1 MSVSCQS
8 IGDVE
13 ECVGTPWW
21 ADAVVYQVYLRSF
34 ADGSGDGV
42 GDLAGLRSK
51 LPYLADLG
59 ADALWINPWYP
70 SPMADGGYDVADYRA
85 IHPDFG
91 SLADAESL
99 INEAHR
105 LGLRVLAD
113 IVPNHTS
120 SAHTWF
126 RAALAGDAAARERY
140 VFRDG
145 RGEDGAQAPN
155 DWESCFGG
163 PAWTRLPDGQWY
175 LHLFA
180 PDQPDLNWS
189 NPEVVAEFEDV
200 LRFWFDRGLD
210 GFRIDVAHGLMKQPD
225 LADAGPRIASSQHL
239 QAHPA
244 WDQDSVHEVYRGWRT
259 IADSY
264 DPPKVFVGEI
274 WVPDNDRLVRYLR
287 PDELHTAF
295 QFDFLRTP
303 WRADALRTVID
314 DARESV
320 RDVGAPP
327 TWVLSN
333 HDVTRVVTR
342 YARHQPQ
349 HPVEA
354 DWDRGRW
361 PYQAPDIDLGRRR
374 ARAAALLQLA
384 LPGTAYIYQGEEW
397 GLDEVED
404 LDGRVRQDPMWV
416 QSDFTDPGRDG
427 CRVPLPWGAQAGA
440 NLGFSPDGAVPAWLP
455 QPESWAGLTHDEQV
469 DDPDSFLTLYRAA
482 LRIRHQLWCGA
493 EGLVWLDSG
502 SDALAFRR
510 GDLECWVNTG
520 ARPLSLPSCA
530 AVLLSSVGLVDGKLP
545 GDAAVWLRH

>member
-1 MSVSCQS
+1 MSVSYQS

-13 ECVGTPWW
+13 ESVGAPWW

-59 ADALWINPWYP
+59 VDALWINPWYP

-91 SLADAESL
+91 SLADAETL
-99 INEAHR
+99 IDEAHR
-105 LGLRVLAD
+105 LGLRILAD

-145 RGEDGAQAPN
+145 RGEDGSLAPN
-155 DWESCFGG
+155 DWVSCFGG

-180 PDQPDLNWS
+180 PDQPDLNWA

-225 LADAGPRIASSQHL
+225 LADAGPRIASSQHV

-314 DARESV
+314 DAREAV

-342 YARHQPQ
+342 YARHQPL

-493 EGLVWLDSG
+493 EDLVWLDSG
-502 SDALAFRR
+502 GDAVAFRR
-510 GDLECWVNTG
+510 GPLECWVNTG
-520 ARPLSLPSCA
+520 TRALSLPSCA
-530 AVLLSSVGLVDGKLP
+530 AVLLSSAGLVDGKLP
-545 GDAAVWLRH
+545 GDAAAWLRH